1 MCSGVAFHSA
11 AEDSRDRHIVEAL
24 FLEGF
29 LAVLCTT
36 TTLAM
41 GVNLP
46 AHAVIVKSTQCW
58 RGAGIGYAE

>member
-1 MCSGVAFHSA
+1 MCVCVTA
-11 AEDSRDRHIVEAL
+11 DSQIERL
-24 FLEGF
+24 FEEGL

-46 AHAVIVKSTQCW
+46 AHLVHAH
-58 RGAGIGYAE
+58 AG